1 MISWPYKLS
10 MMFYMTTD
18 QMSYAHEFGPKKVN
32 HQHNLEGSSNLERKN
47 FQCHGKHTPTNK
59 LSKRTCPIKKG
70 QCNIRNSKE
79 LYPQK

>member
-32 HQHNLEGSSNLERKN
+32 HQHNLEGSSNLERKL
-47 FQCHGKHTPTNK
+47 Q
-59 LSKRTCPIKKG
+59 KKFFNVTE
-70 QCNIRNSKE
+70 NIRRQINCQRE
-79 LYPQK
+79 HAL